1 MVRTEEVRRLSLAGL
16 RILGVAVAYYGT
28 AQLGLLKQLVIGGA
42 VVTPL
47 WPSSGIA
54 LAALLFLGLGV
65 WPGISLGALFTIVT
79 LGPIHLFD
87 IGIIAASTIAPV
99 FAYLMLR
106 RVGFRTE
113 LDRLRDGIALV
124 FLGALAGMLI
134 SATLGTAMLGI
145 GGKLGNTGHDGFWP
159 AWSAWWVGDAMGV
172 LVVTPVLLMLR
183 GVRRPRAADFR
194 RWPEALALLIVA
206 VVVTPLAT
214 MSTLS
219 LLFLVFP
226 VLIWAAL
233 RFQLAGSAPYALFVS
248 VLAISEATDLVGAF
262 AHHTLIQR
270 MIALQALNGSVAL
283 TSLLLAAIV
292 TEQRNIRLKVEQA
305 CVELAELVA
314 HLSPAES
321 PKRWRPDRGNTP
333 RPDRGKKPGKNP
345 GKSPGGG

>member
-1 MVRTEEVRRLSLAGL
+1 MVRTEEVRRPSLAVP
-16 RILGVAVAYYGT
+16 RILGVAVAYYGA

-54 LAALLFLGLGV
+54 LAGLLFLGLGV

-87 IGIIAASTIAPV
+87 IGIIAASTLAPV
-99 FAYLMLR
+99 CACLMLR
-106 RVGFRTE
+106 HVGFRTE
-113 LDRLRDGIALV
+113 LDRLRDGVALV

-134 SATLGTAMLGI
+134 SATLGTAMLLI
-145 GGKLGNTGHDGFWP
+145 GGKLRGEGFWP
-159 AWSAWWVGDAMGV
+159 AWSAWWAGDAMGV
-172 LVVTPVLLMLR
+172 LVVTPMLLMLR
-183 GVRRPRAADFR
+183 GARWPRAADFR

-214 MSTLS
+214 MSALS

-283 TSLLLAAIV
+283 TSLLLASIV
-292 TEQRNIRLKVEQA
+292 TEQRNVRLKIEQA
-305 CVELAELVA
+305 CVELADLVA

-321 PKRWRPDRGNTP
+321 PKRWRPG
-333 RPDRGKKPGKNP
+333 RGKKPGK
-345 GKSPGGG
+345 KPGGG